1 MPLLRRSLFSGLMAF
16 VFLFTS
22 LAAGTAQAA
31 SVAYAD
37 EEPSELA
44 MLGDALV
51 ARPLL
56 AGATFLGWA
65 AFTVT
70 LPVSALGG
78 NVDQAAE
85 KLVRAPARSTFL
97 RCLGCTPIQHEHRQ
111 SEKRTAK
118 LNAKQNN

>member
-1 MPLLRRSLFSGLMAF
+1 MPFIRRFLFSGFLSFAL
-16 VFLFTS
+16 LFTS
-22 LAAGTAQAA
+22 VAATTAQAA
-31 SVAYAD
+31 NSVYAD
-37 EEPSELA
+37 DEPSELA
-44 MLGDALV
+44 MLGDAVV

-78 NVDQAAE
+78 NIDQAAE

-118 LNAKQNN
+118 LNAQKNN